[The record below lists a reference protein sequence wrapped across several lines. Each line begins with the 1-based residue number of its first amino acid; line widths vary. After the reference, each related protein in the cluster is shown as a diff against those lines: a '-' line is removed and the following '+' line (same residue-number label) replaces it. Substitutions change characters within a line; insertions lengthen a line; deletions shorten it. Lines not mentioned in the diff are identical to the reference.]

1 MPDPKLQGNAQI
13 AMLIYPGFTALGFAG
28 GTLESARPDI
38 VRLLDADL
46 HSFVDEANSL
56 RVQPA

>member
-1 MPDPKLQGNAQI
+1 
-13 AMLIYPGFTALGFAG
+13 MLIYPGFTALGFAG